1 MSKKKKLDELITT
14 NEDNALELV
23 NANKE
28 VASKKDEKGEKLSEL
43 IIANQENAL
52 ALIAANKLIATQNQE
67 INKRESELILANK
80 ELAHQAEL
88 IILNKKLALANKQEK
103 LAKEKAEK
111 SDRLKSAFLTNM
123 SHEIRTPMNGILGFA
138 ELLKEPNLTDEEQQE
153 FIKII
158 GQSGARM
165 LNTINNIVDI
175 SKIESGLIN
184 VDIKESNI
192 NEQIEFIYKF
202 FKPEVESK
210 GLQFFFKNG
219 LQLKEAVIET
229 DIEKIYAILTSLI
242 KNAIKFTDEGSIEF
256 GYEKKGKY
264 LEFFVKDTGM
274 GINQSQKEIIFE
286 RFRQG
291 SESLTRKYEG
301 SGLGLS
307 ISKSYVEMLDGKILV
322 ESEERKGSIFYFTIP
337 YNAISE
343 EKNAIGYADSEK
355 YKEVQLKNLKILV
368 AEDDEISY
376 SLLTRTLQ
384 KISKEVIHA
393 KTGVEAIAS
402 CHNNPNLDLVLMDIK
417 MSDMDGY
424 EATRQIRQF
433 NKDVIIIAQTAY
445 GFSGDREKAILAGC
459 NDYLSKPINKTLLYE
474 LIINY
479 FKN

>member
-1 MSKKKKLDELITT
+1 MTKKKDLGELITNNKENAEELSAADKKVASEKDKIEKNISKLIFT
-14 NEDNALELV
+14 NEQNAEEL
-23 NANKE
+23 
-28 VASKKDEKGEKLSEL
+28 S
-43 IIANQENAL
+43 
-52 ALIAANKLIATQNQE
+52 AAYKIIATQKKE
-67 INKRESELILANK
+67 IKKQAADLILANK
-80 ELAHQAEL
+80 EKEKSKADLVISKKELAHKAKL

-103 LAKEKAEK
+103 LAKEKAEE
-111 SDRLKSAFLTNM
+111 SDSLKSAFLANM

-138 ELLKEPNLTDEEQQE
+138 ELLKEPNLAYEEQQE
-153 FIKII
+153 FIRII
-158 GQSGARM
+158 GQSGSRM

-219 LQLKEAVIET
+219 LQLKEAVIKT

-307 ISKSYVEMLDGKILV
+307 ISKSYVEMLDGKLWV

-337 YNAISE
+337 YNAVSE
-343 EKNAIGYADSEK
+343 EKTASGYADSEK

-368 AEDDEISY
+368 E
-376 SLLTRTLQ
+376 
-384 KISKEVIHA
+384 
-393 KTGVEAIAS
+393 
-402 CHNNPNLDLVLMDIK
+402 
-417 MSDMDGY
+417 
-424 EATRQIRQF
+424 
-433 NKDVIIIAQTAY
+433 
-445 GFSGDREKAILAGC
+445 
-459 NDYLSKPINKTLLYE
+459 LLYTFQ
-474 LIINY
+474 NQ
-479 FKN
+479 

>member
-14 NEDNALELV
+14 NEENALELV
-23 NANKE
+23 TANKE
-28 VASKKDEKGEKLSEL
+28 VASKKDEKGKKLSEL

-52 ALIAANKLIATQNQE
+52 ALITANKLIATQNQE
-67 INKRESELILANK
+67 INKRESELIHANK

-103 LAKEKAEK
+103 LAKEKAEE

-153 FIKII
+153 FIRII

-175 SKIESGLIN
+175 SKIESGLIK

-219 LQLKEAVIET
+219 LQLKEAVIKT

-307 ISKSYVEMLDGKILV
+307 ISKSYVEMLDGKIWV

-337 YNAISE
+337 YNAVSE
-343 EKNAIGYADSEK
+343 EKNAIGYPFAEFLK
-355 YKEVQLKNLKILV
+355 QLKKIPK
-368 AEDDEISY
+368 DRQY
-376 SLLTRTLQ
+376 
-384 KISKEVIHA
+384 
-393 KTGVEAIAS
+393 
-402 CHNNPNLDLVLMDIK
+402 DL
-417 MSDMDGY
+417 
-424 EATRQIRQF
+424 
-433 NKDVIIIAQTAY
+433 
-445 GFSGDREKAILAGC
+445 SG
-459 NDYLSKPINKTLLYE
+459 
-474 LIINY
+474 
-479 FKN
+479 